1 MLKAIPIR
9 LTPDKETEL
18 KRALADY
25 IDKSERGTK
34 TLYETDIPRFRR
46 IYNGEPFEKIKSFP
60 WHRASNFVVQ
70 LVAIHTD
77 TLVARILSL
86 IFKTD
91 PLFTFKVFGDLP
103 QDAKKDL
110 EDFMQHAAL
119 DEAELDFY
127 NVSQDWMF
135 DVVKLGSSVMKVP
148 YSTERE
154 ILVEP
159 GLQSGTA
166 VERSVI
172 KYDGPK
178 PSKIPF
184 TDWQMWPLT
193 VRNIRDALFKDHVV
207 RHERDVLEHRAWMGF
222 YDMDKV
228 KQLVK
233 RGPDNTH
240 TTVAEQQ
247 QQTSAGVVSLGLN
260 RYTLHECWLRY
271 PLQEGRYYQII
282 ATYHKP
288 SDTLV
293 RLIHNPY
300 VTGDDIDNVFVGGKL
315 FPRDDMWHGRGFAEI
330 LELGQEEA
338 STIHN
343 QRRDNATIGNT
354 KVFVVKKDSFVDI
367 SFPIFPGKPIV
378 VDDPDDIRAESL
390 GTPTTFPF
398 QEESMA
404 LDLAERRSGVSPP
417 MIGYGAGAMGGKRGV
432 YTASGTL
439 SMLQEGNMRTDMNIM
454 DIRSA
459 ITRAARICLKSYHIG
474 GVHEKLLAKFGPE
487 RSQRILGWI
496 KQYPQLQMDLTASN
510 ASLNREVE
518 KQTSTML
525 AQTMQ
530 QYYQQ
535 VIQLV
540 QMMQQFQQS
549 NPQMFQFLQSIYDG
563 SRLLMHNVL
572 RSFESGDTDRI
583 LPKLAAT
590 GNVQQPGPMAPGPQ
604 GQPVPS
610 LPAPGMGAPGPN
622 PGLFG
627 AQGPEGTG
635 TIQ

>member
-9 LTPDKETEL
+9 LTTEKETEL
-18 KRALADY
+18 KRALREY
-25 IDKSERGTK
+25 LDKSERGTK
-34 TLYETDIPRFRR
+34 QLYDTDIPRFRR
-46 IYNGEPFEKIKSFP
+46 IYNGEPFEKVKNFP

-103 QDAKKDL
+103 EDAKRDL
-110 EDFMQHAAL
+110 EAFMQHAAM
-119 DEAELDFY
+119 DESELDFY
-127 NVSQDWMF
+127 NCSQDWIF
-135 DVVKLGSSVMKVP
+135 DVIKLGSSVMKVP

-154 ILVEP
+154 IIVEP
-159 GLQSGTA
+159 GIQPGSA
-166 VERSVI
+166 VERTVT

-178 PSKIPF
+178 PTKIPL
-184 TDWQMWPLT
+184 TDWLMWPLG
-193 VRNIRDALFKDHVV
+193 VRNIRDSLFKAHRV
-207 RHERDVLEHRAWMGF
+207 RLEKEVLEHRAWMGF

-228 KQLVK
+228 KELLK
-233 RGPDNTH
+233 RGPDNSSA
-240 TTVAEQQ
+240 TVAEQQ
-247 QQTSAGVVSLGLN
+247 QENSAGIVTYGQN
-260 RYTLHECWLRY
+260 RYTLDECWLRY
-271 PLQEGRYYQII
+271 PLTEGRYYQII
-282 ATYHKP
+282 GTYHKA
-288 SDTLV
+288 SDTIV

-300 VTGDDIDNVFVGGKL
+300 VTGDDIDNVFVGGRL
-315 FPRDDMWHGRGFAEI
+315 FPRDDMWHGRGFAEV

-367 SFPIFPGKPIV
+367 SFPIFPGKPII

-398 QEESMA
+398 EEERIA

-474 GVHEKLLAKFGPE
+474 GVHEKLLEKFGPE
-487 RSQRILGWI
+487 RSQRILQQI
-496 KQYPQLQMDLTASN
+496 QNYPKLQMDLTASN

-540 QMMQQFQQS
+540 QMMQQFQQT
-549 NPQMFQFLQSIYDG
+549 NPQMFQFLSSIYDG
-563 SRLLMHNVL
+563 SRVLMHNIL
-572 RSFESGDTDRI
+572 RSFESGDTERV
-583 LPKLAAT
+583 LPKLPAPA
-590 GNVQQPGPMAPGPQ
+590 VQQPGQMALGPQ
-604 GQPVPS
+604 GGPPQA
-610 LPAPGMGAPGPN
+610 LPTPGMGAPPPN
-622 PGLFG
+622 PRLLG
-627 AQGPEGTG
+627 AEGTEGTG